1 MSLARHADAVRLSEQ
16 IQHRRHDQRTACS
29 ADTKHHLLTP
39 GRGTDDIAAFEI
51 LQVVAG
57 DTGGAADDGADH
69 DGSDG
74 ADFVVLAHQ

>member
-16 IQHRRHDQRTACS
+16 IQHRRHDERTARS
-29 ADTKHHLLTP
+29 ADTQHHLLTP
-39 GRGTDDIAAFEI
+39 GSGTHDVAALEI
-51 LQVVAG
+51 LQVIAR
-57 DTGGAADDGADH
+57 DAGGAADDGADH